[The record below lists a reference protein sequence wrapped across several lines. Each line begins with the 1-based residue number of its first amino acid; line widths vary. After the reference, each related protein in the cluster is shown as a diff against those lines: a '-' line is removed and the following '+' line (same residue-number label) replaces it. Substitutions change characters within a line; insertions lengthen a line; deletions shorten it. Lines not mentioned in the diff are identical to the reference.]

1 MRIIEVEESGK
12 NESILQVM
20 ERPPSQ
26 PKYFIYLECRTD
38 DDDGQP
44 SCPRTLVL
52 RNMLNETRRKHD
64 RYLFTSHSRL

>member
-1 MRIIEVEESGK
+1 MLEERIGRKFGNSVLAT
-12 NESILQVM
+12 ILGVT
-20 ERPPSQ
+20 ER
-26 PKYFIYLECRTD
+26 RTD

-64 RYLFTSHSRL
+64 LMYGTICYNCWRN